1 MDVSTKLKEL
11 RKKAGLTQQEV
22 ADKVDVSRVAVGQWE
37 SGSVTPRPNKIERL
51 AELFG
56 VSVVQLLGYDF
67 DSLPRGA
74 MPITSSE
81 EAMVPMLELGSI
93 HAGDPKEAIEDAVLV
108 QVPADVAR
116 YHRSG
121 YLLRVEGG
129 CMDRVYPEGCRVL
142 VDPAMEPRPGSAVA
156 AQVDGGDVVM
166 RRYYRGRDTLML
178 VSDSLSGDY
187 EDIVFKGG
195 MGDVRLLGVICWFQ
209 AEHDERG

>member
-56 VSVVQLLGYDF
+56 VSIAQLLGYDF

>member
-56 VSVVQLLGYDF
+56 VSVAQLLGYDF

>member
-1 MDVSTKLKEL
+1 MGFADNLRRLREDLGFTQEDVAE
-11 RKKAGLTQQEV
+11 
-22 ADKVDVSRVAVGQWE
+22 KVGVSRVAVTRWE
-37 SGSVTPRPNKIERL
+37 SGSNQPGGENSARL
-51 AELFG
+51 ASLFG
-56 VSVVQLLGYDF
+56 VSVAQLFGYDF

-156 AQVDGGDVVM
+156 AQIDGGDVVM

-187 EDIVFKGG
+187 EDIVFKDG

-209 AEHDERG
+209 AERDERC

>member
-1 MDVSTKLKEL
+1 MGFAEAIKSL
-11 RKKAGLTQQEV
+11 RDNCDMSQQDV
-22 ADKVDVSRVAVGQWE
+22 ADKVGVSRVTVTKWENGQTEPRGENAV
-37 SGSVTPRPNKIERL
+37 KL
-51 AELFG
+51 ASLFG
-56 VSVVQLLGYDF
+56 VSVAQLLGYDF

-187 EDIVFKGG
+187 EDTVFKGG